1 MAQYSRRR
9 AYRHATPFIR
19 LQSLSNGQSFCLWI
33 GKSAVAA
40 PLAGHFNT
48 YGLSRTATVP
58 EF

>member
-40 PLAGHFNT
+40 PLAGHFSA